1 MRRSIPDPGAKDAS
15 GGALAAN
22 GAERVLHALTR
33 PVRAAFPWAEPLLTA
48 GVTGT
53 NGKTS
58 TTHLLASMLQAG
70 GHHVVCES
78 TLGHFFDG
86 EEVAIEP
93 SERGFYAS
101 MRRAAAAGFRHAVV
115 EVTSKALMNGYAEK
129 WRFDHGLFTNLTR
142 DHVAEHGSWEH
153 YLASKAQLFVHLGPG
168 CTAVLNACDESALL
182 LDRAIPADVRRVWYG
197 APSRGPA
204 LCAADLA
211 AERVEP
217 TLAGTHV
224 RLAPS
229 PFAEELGREVTL
241 GLIGEVYAENALA
254 AAAFAL
260 TNGLAAGAVQAGARA
275 CSRLA
280 GRFEVV
286 SERPYV
292 VLDYAHTPDAL
303 ARTCDTARRLAGSAR
318 LLVVFGAAGGYDS
331 PKRSAMGEAVG
342 ARADLAFVTNENP
355 KHEDPLAIIDALE
368 RGCRRAGKAAVR
380 VVVDRTEAIR
390 RALDEARDGDFVL
403 VTGRGRDEG
412 MWTRDG
418 AVAYSDVDVIASA
431 LRPGHFGQ
439 FARELVAAE
448 GLLQK

>member
-1 MRRSIPDPGAKDAS
+1 MRTSIPDPSASDARA
-15 GGALAAN
+15 GALAAD

-33 PVRAAFPWAEPLLTA
+33 PVRAAFPWAESFLTV

-58 TTHLLASMLQAG
+58 TTHLLASIVRAA

-86 EEVAIEP
+86 ERVAIEP

-101 MRRAAAAGFRHAVV
+101 MQRAAAADFRHAVV

-168 CTAVLNACDESALL
+168 RTAVLNACDEPALL

-197 APSRGPA
+197 APTRGPA
-204 LCAADLA
+204 LRAVDLA
-211 AERVEP
+211 AERLEP

-224 RLAPS
+224 TLVPS
-229 PFAEELGREVTL
+229 PLAEELGREL
-241 GLIGEVYAENALA
+241 ELALIGEVYAENALA

-260 TNGLAAGAVQAGARA
+260 TNGFGAGAVHAGARA

-286 SERPYV
+286 RERPYV

-331 PKRSAMGEAVG
+331 PKREAMGEAVG
-342 ARADLAFVTNENP
+342 ARADFAFITNENP
-355 KHEDPLAIIDALE
+355 NHEDPRAIMDALE
-368 RGCRRAGKAAVR
+368 RGCHRAGKAAIR
-380 VVVDRTEAIR
+380 VVVDRAEAIR

-403 VTGRGRDEG
+403 VSGRGRDEG
-412 MWTRDG
+412 MSTRAG
-418 AVAYSDVDVIASA
+418 VVAYSDADVIGSA
-431 LRPGHFGQ
+431 TPR
-439 FARELVAAE
+439 
-448 GLLQK
+448 